1 MKIIAFFKKHPI
13 LFHLLLIIL
22 TFFVIC
28 YLALVAMDIF
38 TQHGKVQEAPDVK
51 GKTIA
56 EAVEIITSQDLKYE
70 IVDSAYNDKF
80 KPGCVIEQNPKGNS
94 LVKAN
99 RTIYLVTTPFSP
111 RSVSFPIIK
120 DMSLRQAESI
130 LKGLGFE
137 KINIVTEPSP
147 YDGLVLDVLL
157 NDKKIQPGTKVP
169 VSSRVTLKVGETS
182 QFTESTEGE
191 EISETADNS
200 LI

>member
-1 MKIIAFFKKHPI
+1 MKIISFFKKHPI
-13 LFHLLLIIL
+13 LFHLLLIVL

-28 YLALVAMDIF
+28 YLALIAMDIF
-38 TQHGKVQEAPDVK
+38 TQHGKVQETPDVK

-56 EAVEIITSQDLKYE
+56 EAIEIITSQDLKYE

-80 KPGCVIEQNPKGNS
+80 KPGCVIEQNPKATS

-99 RTIYLVTTPFSP
+99 RTIYLVTTPVNP
-111 RSVSFPIIK
+111 RTVSFPIIK

-137 KINIVTEPSP
+137 KIEIVTEPSP
-147 YDGLVLDVLL
+147 YDGLVLNVKL
-157 NDKKIQPGTKVP
+157 NNKSVQPGTKVP
-169 VSSRVTLKVGETS
+169 VSSKVTLTVGEAAN
-182 QFTESTEGE
+182 FVEETEAETIGE
-191 EISETADNS
+191 TTDNS